1 VKTLRLLLGDQLNI
15 NHSWF
20 NDNDPNNLYVMMEV
34 KDETSYVKHHVQKIL
49 GIFAAMRNFDAELK
63 QRNFSTLYLTIS
75 DPQNKHSFIEN
86 LRWIIKKYT
95 IKKIEYQEPDEYRL
109 DNLFSS
115 FSKLL
120 HIQVQPFS
128 SEHFY
133 TTRQCVMNFFE
144 DQKQWRMEYF
154 YRNMRKKHNVLM
166 DNNSKPLGGKW
177 NYDADNRKS
186 WKGKPDASI
195 DLRPSHNLENIFNEI
210 SQEKI
215 NFFGKCDYK
224 NFRWPINRAE
234 SLELLESFIR
244 TNLIYF
250 GDYQDAM
257 HDKNWFLFHSFL
269 SFALNT
275 KMISPME
282 VVERTEKAYE
292 EYALPLSSVEGFIRQ
307 ILGWREYIRGIYW
320 SAMPG
325 YEKNNYFNHQRSLPK
340 WFWSGNT
347 NMNCLAN
354 SINQSLDQAYAH
366 HIQRLMVIGNFA
378 LLAGIKPEEIHQWY
392 LGIYIDAFEWVEL
405 PNTLGMSQ
413 FADGGQLASKPY
425 VSSASYINKMSNYC
439 KSCHYDSKVK
449 IGDKACPF
457 NSLYWNFFE
466 THKDKLATNQR
477 LGIVY
482 NQLKRMDSE
491 QKKQL
496 VDQSQ
501 IYLKNIDF
509 I

>member
-1 VKTLRLLLGDQLNI
+1 
-15 NHSWF
+15 
-20 NDNDPNNLYVMMEV
+20 
-34 KDETSYVKHHVQKIL
+34 
-49 GIFAAMRNFDAELK
+49 
-63 QRNFSTLYLTIS
+63 
-75 DPQNKHSFIEN
+75 
-86 LRWIIKKYT
+86 
-95 IKKIEYQEPDEYRL
+95 
-109 DNLFSS
+109 
-115 FSKLL
+115 
-120 HIQVQPFS
+120 
-128 SEHFY
+128 
-133 TTRQCVMNFFE
+133 
-144 DQKQWRMEYF
+144 
-154 YRNMRKKHNVLM
+154 
-166 DNNSKPLGGKW
+166 
-177 NYDADNRKS
+177 
-186 WKGKPDASI
+186 
-195 DLRPSHNLENIFNEI
+195 
-210 SQEKI
+210 
-215 NFFGKCDYK
+215 
-224 NFRWPINRAE
+224 
-234 SLELLESFIR
+234 
-244 TNLIYF
+244 
-250 GDYQDAM
+250 
-257 HDKNWFLFHSFL
+257 
-269 SFALNT
+269 
-275 KMISPME
+275 
-282 VVERTEKAYE
+282 
-292 EYALPLSSVEGFIRQ
+292 
-307 ILGWREYIRGIYW
+307 
-320 SAMPG
+320 MPG

-347 NMNCLAN
+347 KMNCLAN